1 MKKSRLATELMSALI
16 YCQALL
22 VFAGIASALMH
33 GPENGDVTGAR
44 TVATAQPL

>member
-33 GPENGDVTGAR
+33 GPENGDVAAVQ
-44 TVATAQPL
+44 TVATSQPL